1 MEAEQNRF
9 CAAMDLV
16 RLRKTEIPA
25 TNNTNE
31 KKSQTTNTQLT
42 N

>member
-1 MEAEQNRF
+1 MGAEQNRF

-16 RLRKTEIPA
+16 RLKKA

-31 KKSQTTNTQLT
+31 INLEQHIHS
-42 N
+42 